1 MVAYRGRDMTADLL
15 VVGAGPTGLSLAL
28 QAHHHGARVRVVE
41 RRPEMFRPS
50 RALILHPR
58 TLEVLRPLGV
68 TNALLERADTAPRVN
83 LHLGTHVM
91 DTALTDLALPDTAF
105 PHLSLIRQTDVE
117 TVLTRALEGRGVSVE
132 RGTELLAAED
142 QGNHARA
149 FLRSSHGAETIRC
162 SFVVGCDGPDSAVRD
177 CAGIG
182 WRGRPYAEEVVLADL
197 DVGGIPPGA
206 GAQAFAGR
214 QGLLFLF
221 PLGEQATWRLLAT
234 RASAG
239 HTVGSVGQPGAVVP
253 EAELHRLLS
262 DAGTNARIERLA
274 WSARVPLRC
283 GIARR
288 FRRGRLFVAGDAAH
302 NYSPATGQGM
312 NAGIQDA
319 VNLGWKL
326 AFAASNSA
334 NRPTSGFD
342 ADVLLDS
349 YDEERRAAARRRLLL
364 THTSFWAEA
373 STDRLGSWLRAVA
386 APWAAPVLPALLG
399 RRRLVAEAVRLISQL
414 RVHYRRS
421 ALSVEGT
428 PPLRGAPRPGDR
440 LPDAVVSTGGSSE
453 ELHGLLARPGVHLLL
468 QRDALPPA
476 DARAADRVTV
486 LRLSNSP
493 GRGLVAV
500 RPDGH
505 VGFRCGAADPAG
517 LAGWLSL
524 IGAAPS
530 PPPVRP

>member
-1 MVAYRGRDMTADLL
+1 MTVELL
-15 VVGAGPTGLSLAL
+15 VVGAGPTGLSIAL

-41 RRPEMFRPS
+41 RRPETFRPS
-50 RALILHPR
+50 SALILHPR
-58 TLEVLRPLGV
+58 TLEVLRPPGV
-68 TNALLERADTAPRVN
+68 TDALLELANTAPRVD
-83 LHLGTHVM
+83 LHLDTHVTA
-91 DTALTDLALPDTAF
+91 TALTDLALPDTAF
-105 PHLSLIRQTDVE
+105 AHLSLIRQTDVE
-117 TVLTRALEGRGVSVE
+117 AVLTRALEGRGVPVG

-142 QGNHARA
+142 RGKSARA
-149 FLRSSHGAETIRC
+149 VLRSSHGVETLRC
-162 SFVVGCDGPDSAVRD
+162 PYVAGCDGPDSVVRN
-177 CAGIG
+177 CAGVG
-182 WRGRPYAEEVVLADL
+182 WRGRPYAEEVVLAKL
-197 DVGGIPPGA
+197 EANGMPSGA
-206 GAQAFAGR
+206 GAQVFAGR
-214 QGLLFLF
+214 QGLLLFLF

-239 HTVGSVGQPGAVVP
+239 DTRGSVGQPGAVVP
-253 EAELHRLLS
+253 EAELQRLLS
-262 DAGTNARIERLA
+262 DAGTDAWIERLA

-326 AFAASNSA
+326 AFAASGPA
-334 NRPTSGFD
+334 NGPTSGFD

-349 YDEERRAAARRRLLL
+349 YDGERRAAAYRRLLL

-373 STDRLGSWLRAVA
+373 STGRLPSWLRAVA
-386 APWAAPVLPALLG
+386 APWAAPVVPALLG

-440 LPDAVVSTGGSSE
+440 LPDAAVSTGGPPE
-453 ELHGLLARPGVHLLL
+453 ELHGLLARPGVHPLL

-476 DARAADRVTV
+476 DALAADRVTV

-493 GRGLVAV
+493 GRGWVAV

-530 PPPVRP
+530 PPVRP

>member
-1 MVAYRGRDMTADLL
+1 MTADLL

-68 TNALLERADTAPRVN
+68 TNALLGRADTAPRVN

-91 DTALTDLALPDTAF
+91 DTTLADLALPDTAF

-162 SFVVGCDGPDSAVRD
+162 TFVVGCDGPDSAVRD

-342 ADVLLDS
+342 AGELALRPGWPSMFRGYLHDDERYEAAFADGWYLTGEVVRRDADGWYWFVGRADDVIKSAGHLIGPFEVESALL
-349 YDEERRAAARRRLLL
+349 E
-364 THTSFWAEA
+364 HP
-373 STDRLGSWLRAVA
+373 AVA
-386 APWAAPVLPALLG
+386 EVGVIGRPDPVAGNVVKAFVSLAHG
-399 RRRLVAEAVRLISQL
+399 AEPTPELNRTSCSIPTT
-414 RVHYRRS
+414 RS
-421 ALSVEGT
+421 AE
-428 PPLRGAPRPGDR
+428 RPR
-440 LPDAVVSTGGSSE
+440 
-453 ELHGLLARPGVHLLL
+453 
-468 QRDALPPA
+468 A
-476 DARAADRVTV
+476 DGC
-486 LRLSNSP
+486 S
-493 GRGLVAV
+493 
-500 RPDGH
+500 
-505 VGFRCGAADPAG
+505 
-517 LAGWLSL
+517 
-524 IGAAPS
+524 
-530 PPPVRP
+530 